1 MTAVRLNQLR
11 SIVIGV
17 AAAIIA
23 GGPGALAQTSVKAVF
38 EKHKLIGTFAFD
50 CSKPARPSN
59 LYFRNRALDDNR
71 VQMDQMNGPTSR
83 EYVFMIDKA
92 TESKPSELDLSGTR
106 NDRPV
111 TILWRIEPDRV
122 VRLEFSVG
130 KKKLHAGGRYT
141 YMDKEVPPL
150 RRCGG

>member
-17 AAAIIA
+17 SAAIIA
-23 GGPGALAQTSVKAVF
+23 GAPLASAQTSVKAMF
-38 EKHKLIGTFAFD
+38 EKHKLLGTFAFD

-59 LYFRNRALDDNR
+59 SYFRNRALDNDH
-71 VQMDQMNGPTSR
+71 VQMDQMNGPASR
-83 EYVFMIDKA
+83 EHVFMIDKA
-92 TESKPSELDLSGTR
+92 TESKPGELDLSGTR
-106 NDRPV
+106 SGRPM
-111 TILWRIEPDRV
+111 TILWRIEPERV
-122 VRLEFSVG
+122 ARLELSVG

>member
-1 MTAVRLNQLR
+1 MSVVGRRRAS
-11 SIVIGV
+11 SIVLSLSS
-17 AAAIIA
+17 AIA
-23 GGPGALAQTSVKAVF
+23 LGAPPALAQTSVKAMF
-38 EKHKLIGTFAFD
+38 EKHKLIGTFAWD

-71 VQMDQMNGPTSR
+71 VQIDQMNGPANR
-83 EYVFMIDKA
+83 EYIFMIDKA
-92 TESKPSELDLSGTR
+92 TESKPGELDLSGTR

-130 KKKLHAGGRYT
+130 KKKLHAEGRYT